1 MAAVDFLV
9 ELGTAELPPMS
20 LQTLSNAFSSGII
33 EGLKAELGKDA
44 QALLEGCKVE
54 SFATPRRLA
63 VKISGL
69 IDEIP
74 ASVNSVQGPPI
85 KICYDAE
92 GNPSRALMGFAKK
105 NNAELDELSEL
116 GGKISYTQE
125 IAAKP
130 LAPLMPAI
138 VEQSLNKLPIAKRM
152 RWGAS
157 KLEFVRP
164 VQWLV
169 MLFDQTVID
178 CEILGA
184 QAGNQSR
191 GHRFHHQQPITINN
205 PAEYEDK
212 LEQAYVIA
220 DFSKRREKI
229 VQQVKEQAA
238 LINCVAHI
246 EDDLLIEVTG
256 LNEWPVALSG
266 AFDKEFLSVPQ
277 EALILSM
284 KEHQKYFYT
293 TDESGQLMPN
303 FITISNIE
311 SKDRNKVIAG
321 NEKVIRPRL
330 ADAKFFFEND
340 KKISLESRCDKLKK
354 IVFQQQLGTVYEK
367 SERIAA
373 LASHITVLIGGD
385 QQKAH
390 RAAILAKTDLVTDM
404 VFEFTDLQGL
414 MGYHY
419 ALNDGEDAEVAQA
432 IFEQYLPKFAGD
444 QLPATKTGI
453 ALALADKLDTLTGMF
468 GIGQPPTGSKDPFA
482 LRRATVGVLRIII
495 EQKLDLDLKQLV
507 ELAVAQHMA
516 IAETDKQQITEQ
528 VVLFMLE
535 RLRAYYEDR
544 AIRIDTYL
552 AVAALAPS
560 KPLDFDQRVNA
571 VEHFRSLASAQSLS
585 AANKRVS
592 NILDKQQL
600 DKHLPIDASL
610 FTEAAE
616 IELDTCL
623 SELTAKLTP
632 MFESSDY
639 RGALT
644 LLASLQQP
652 IDYFFDNVM
661 VMAEEDAVRKNR
673 LALLQKLRQLFLH
686 IADISLL
693 N

>member
-1 MAAVDFLV
+1 MATVDFLV
-9 ELGTAELPPMS
+9 ELGTAELPPIS
-20 LQTLSNAFSSGII
+20 LQKLSKAFSAGIMQ
-33 EGLKAELGKDA
+33 GLKAELGKDA
-44 QALLEGCKVE
+44 QTLLAACSVE
-54 SFATPRRLA
+54 NFATPRRLA

-74 ASVNSVQGPPI
+74 ASVSSVQGPPL
-85 KICYDAE
+85 KICYDAD
-92 GNPSRALMGFAKK
+92 GNPSKALIGFAKK
-105 NNAELDELSEL
+105 NSVELEQLSERD
-116 GGKISYTQE
+116 GKINYTQQ

-130 LAPLMPAI
+130 LAALMPGI
-138 VEQSLNKLPIAKRM
+138 VEHSLSELPIAKRM
-152 RWGAS
+152 RWGAN
-157 KLEFVRP
+157 KIEFVRP

-169 MLFDQTVID
+169 MLFDERVID
-178 CEILGA
+178 CEILGV
-184 QAGNQSR
+184 QAGNQTR

-205 PAEYEDK
+205 PAEYEAK
-212 LEQAYVIA
+212 LQRAYVIA
-220 DFSKRREKI
+220 NFSKRRDKI
-229 VQQVKEQAA
+229 VTQVKQQAE
-238 LINCVAHI
+238 LINCIPHI
-246 EDDLLIEVTG
+246 EDDLLDEVTG
-256 LNEWPVALSG
+256 LNEWPVALTG

-293 TDESGQLMPN
+293 TDEKGQLMPN

-311 SKDRNKVIAG
+311 SKDVSKVIAG

-330 ADAKFFFEND
+330 ADANFFFEND
-340 KKISLESRCDKLKK
+340 KKISLESRCEKLKK
-354 IVFQQQLGTVYEK
+354 IIFQQQLGTVYAK
-367 SERIAA
+367 SQRNAA
-373 LASHITVLIGGD
+373 LASHIAGLIQGD
-385 QQKAH
+385 QQKAQ
-390 RAAILAKTDLVTDM
+390 RAALLAKTDLVTDM

-419 ALNDGEDAEVAQA
+419 ALNDGEDTEVAQA

-444 QLPATKTGI
+444 QLPATKTGL
-453 ALALADKLDTLTGMF
+453 ALALADRLDTLTGMF

-507 ELAVAQHMA
+507 ELSVAQHEA
-516 IAETDKQQITEQ
+516 IAAEDKAKVAKQ

-535 RLRAYYEDR
+535 RLRAYYEDGT
-544 AIRIDTYL
+544 IRIDTYL

-560 KPLDFDQRVNA
+560 RPLDFDQRVNA
-571 VEHFRSLASAQSLS
+571 VEHFRSLAAAQSLT

-592 NILDKQQL
+592 NILDKQSL
-600 DKHLPIDASL
+600 DKQLPIDSAL
-610 FTEAAE
+610 LTEAAE
-616 IELDTCL
+616 IELDHC
-623 SELTAKLTP
+623 LTALDAKLMP

-652 IDYFFDNVM
+652 IDHFFDNVM
-661 VMAEEDAVRKNR
+661 VMAEDPAVQKNR
-673 LALLQKLRQLFLH
+673 LALLQKLRQLFLR